1 MLTALLNLQPL
12 FQPISC
18 QIDFEIATKNAFLH
32 VFPGVEI
39 LGCFFHLEQSLWRKV
54 QGVGLREGYIDD
66 ENVRKHVQ
74 MLMALAF
81 VPIDEIYHAF
91 GDLTD
96 SPNFPAV
103 LEPVT
108 DYFEDIYLGR
118 MDYLWSKFKNQWD
131 ERVERFPE
139 IFDALEQWKGEKK
152 RLIV

>member
-12 FQPISC
+12 LQPVSC

-39 LGCFFHLEQSLWRKV
+39 LGCFFHLGQSLWRKV
-54 QGVGLREGYIDD
+54 QGVGLREAYIDD
-66 ENVRKHVQ
+66 ENVRKHVK

-118 MDYLWSKFKNQWD
+118 MDYEANSRISGPNVSKDFRKY
-131 ERVERFPE
+131 
-139 IFDALEQWKGEKK
+139 LMH
-152 RLIV
+152 